1 MVYFEKKISQCDNSL
16 LPLLPVIE
24 ALTLRY
30 EISVI
35 VTLKCNRI
43 PIENVAHQPVHRP
56 PQWPADHLQAMRC
69 DLNMTFC
76 SCSDMDVVLEV
87 LNVLYVF
94 SKRSNFMGRL
104 SAPRKQEIVIR
115 LLYLAEV
122 SSVTGIL

>member
-1 MVYFEKKISQCDNSL
+1 M

-30 EISVI
+30 EVSVI

-43 PIENVAHQPVHRP
+43 PIENVAHQPVHRG
-56 PQWPADHLQAMRC
+56 PADHLPAMRC
-69 DLNMTFC
+69 DLNMKFC

>member
-1 MVYFEKKISQCDNSL
+1 MEFPLKKLPISQYRD
-16 LPLLPVIE
+16 PL
-24 ALTLRY
+24 
-30 EISVI
+30 SG
-35 VTLKCNRI
+35 
-43 PIENVAHQPVHRP
+43 
-56 PQWPADHLQAMRC
+56 PAYHLQAMRC

-122 SSVTGIL
+122 SSVTGVL

>member
-1 MVYFEKKISQCDNSL
+1 MEFPLKKLPISQYRD
-16 LPLLPVIE
+16 PL
-24 ALTLRY
+24 
-30 EISVI
+30 SG
-35 VTLKCNRI
+35 
-43 PIENVAHQPVHRP
+43 
-56 PQWPADHLQAMRC
+56 PAYHLQAMTC
-69 DLNMTFC
+69 DLIMTFC